1 METVSHK
8 ILNTVFCQ
16 SSLGI
21 ALLFLCSFSKFD
33 VQAQKPKL
41 INYFLKGDIYSP
53 SVSEAQE
60 LAKWDVII
68 LDMEN
73 QQLHKELFSIIRNIN
88 PNIKILAY
96 IKAQEIE
103 DTILSYATLRSKL
116 KSGIKDEWWLYD
128 STGNKI
134 SVWHG
139 THLLNVSNQCPQIN
153 GYKWNNYLA
162 NFICNNILSENIWD
176 GVFLDN
182 CWDGLNNVDSLKPD
196 IDRTGKPII
205 DKNWRDIQWIIGM
218 DSLIT
223 SIRSFYPDK
232 IITGNKGFSYTQQ
245 LNGSLI
251 ENFPLW
257 ETSWEYG
264 ISEYLN
270 SLRNNKIPSFS
281 SINCYNKNQSDYKRM
296 RFGLTSC
303 LLGNGYYSFDYDVT
317 DHGQTWWYDEYNVE
331 IGEPLNNSFP
341 VSENEG
347 NQLLQNNS
355 FENGLNSWV
364 VDPSTQYGQILQDNS
379 TSHSGNFS
387 IKCIP
392 NSPDSYWKFTVKQ
405 TGFQIQKDS
414 LYKIGFWAKA
424 SSRRIMTVSIIQ
436 NVYPF
441 AAYFYPRPFVQ
452 LGTEWKYYEYYF
464 SMNTWPDST
473 IPISN
478 PSNTRFS
485 FELGW
490 DNSTIWI
497 DDVSMKKCTN
507 SLWKREFSNGLILC
521 NPTNNEIK
529 LNLGQT
535 YYHIAGNQDPL
546 TNSGQPCTDVTIPS
560 KDGLILLKSKA
571 LNLYQTTQ
579 KSNIRIYP
587 NPAKDKIIIETGEI
601 IGESILIICN
611 VNGQEILKQQMKG
624 RKIQID
630 ISSLASGSYLV
641 KLKNNKTIEVK
652 ILVKK

>member
-1 METVSHK
+1 
-8 ILNTVFCQ
+8 
-16 SSLGI
+16 
-21 ALLFLCSFSKFD
+21 
-33 VQAQKPKL
+33 
-41 INYFLKGDIYSP
+41 
-53 SVSEAQE
+53 
-60 LAKWDVII
+60 
-68 LDMEN
+68 
-73 QQLHKELFSIIRNIN
+73 
-88 PNIKILAY
+88 
-96 IKAQEIE
+96 
-103 DTILSYATLRSKL
+103 
-116 KSGIKDEWWLYD
+116 
-128 STGNKI
+128 
-134 SVWHG
+134 
-139 THLLNVSNQCPQIN
+139 
-153 GYKWNNYLA
+153 
-162 NFICNNILSENIWD
+162 
-176 GVFLDN
+176 
-182 CWDGLNNVDSLKPD
+182 
-196 IDRTGKPII
+196 
-205 DKNWRDIQWIIGM
+205 
-218 DSLIT
+218 
-223 SIRSFYPDK
+223 
-232 IITGNKGFSYTQQ
+232 
-245 LNGSLI
+245 
-251 ENFPLW
+251 
-257 ETSWEYG
+257 
-264 ISEYLN
+264 
-270 SLRNNKIPSFS
+270 
-281 SINCYNKNQSDYKRM
+281 
-296 RFGLTSC
+296 
-303 LLGNGYYSFDYDVT
+303 
-317 DHGQTWWYDEYNVE
+317 
-331 IGEPLNNSFP
+331 
-341 VSENEG
+341 
-347 NQLLQNNS
+347 
-355 FENGLNSWV
+355 
-364 VDPSTQYGQILQDNS
+364 
-379 TSHSGNFS
+379 
-387 IKCIP
+387 
-392 NSPDSYWKFTVKQ
+392 
-405 TGFQIQKDS
+405 
-414 LYKIGFWAKA
+414 
-424 SSRRIMTVSIIQ
+424 MTVSIIQ
-436 NVYPF
+436 NNDPWR
-441 AAYFYPRPFVQ
+441 AYFYPRPFVQ